1 VLYLR
6 IAGAGLAFH
15 GSIQIVTSSFNAVGK
30 PIYATIIA
38 LLQMFG
44 IYIPLSFAFSSFMGQ
59 AGIFVALVVSY
70 ILAAVGGY
78 IAYLRFLRK
87 EDAKTE
93 ILELEN
99 MKKDDLVK

>member
-6 IAGAGLAFH
+6 IAGAGLAFQ

-44 IYIPLSFAFSSFMGQ
+44 IYIPLSFALSSLLGQ
-59 AGIFVALVVSY
+59 AGIFVALVISY
-70 ILAAVGGY
+70 ILAAVIGH
-78 IAYLRFLRK
+78 ISFMRFLRK
-87 EDAKTE
+87 EEANIE
-93 ILELEN
+93 VLEHEN
-99 MKKDDLVK
+99 TKIGDIVK